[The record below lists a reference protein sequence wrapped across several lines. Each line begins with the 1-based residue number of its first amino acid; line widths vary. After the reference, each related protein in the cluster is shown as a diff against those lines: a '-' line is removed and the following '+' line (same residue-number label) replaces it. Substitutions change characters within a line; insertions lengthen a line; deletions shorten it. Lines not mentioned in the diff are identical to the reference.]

1 MSDTS
6 NTLVTLACF
15 AGGLYFTHRW
25 LNKDGA
31 PPRAAEAPIGGP
43 PIDAAS
49 PLAAPVSPPSPVDA
63 PNGAGGAGYLSREF
77 DGVFAQQGQGLP
89 VAYLRALAWGASD
102 LRPGLVKGDAWGL
115 LQVEPVVL
123 RDFNRRHGTTFRKA
137 DLLTETINVAV
148 AADMLRLI
156 IASYRRF
163 HPDVPNLQEQWDNPR
178 FVELLT
184 AGYDAGFSERGG
196 IGRVVGY
203 LKKQGL
209 TDITLDMVFAHA
221 AAAGAVR
228 HLAREEKVHFAKRV
242 TRRFYRERSRPAGK
256 V

>member
-15 AGGLYFTHRW
+15 AGGLYFTHRL
-25 LNKDGA
+25 LNKHGT
-31 PPRAAEAPIGGP
+31 PPRAAEAPV
-43 PIDAAS
+43 AAM
-49 PLAAPVSPPSPVDA
+49 PAEPVSSPSQVDA
-63 PNGAGGAGYLSREF
+63 PNGAGYLSRDF

-89 VAYLRALAWGASD
+89 VAYLRALSWGASG

-123 RDFNRRHGTTFRKA
+123 RDFNKRHGTTFRKA
-137 DLLTETINVAV
+137 DLLTDTINVAV

-196 IGRVVGY
+196 VGRVVGY

-228 HLAREEKVHFAKRV
+228 HLAREDKVHFVKRV
-242 TRRFYRERSRPAGK
+242 TRRFYRERSRPPGK